1 MDNFEV
7 HGSWWLPGGVP
18 TTGKLSFSEDG
29 LVLTLYGALL
39 GQEGPSEGPSG
50 EAEWGIL
57 PVIHGRDQ
65 KQRPITLID
74 SYGMISQWPDLQE
87 QTFDADLA
95 VVGEHLPHAEFS
107 GIRSDF
113 DHLADWVGAP
123 SISRRQADP
132 QGTFVDTKVTES
144 VVTTWRSASLAIK
157 SGVIG
162 SSNEVHVS
170 VNRWCAFSAEPDS
183 PPQAWSELLERY
195 LRPFHDLLLLSL
207 GKQLRM
213 VDVELRSAE
222 SETWHPA
229 YFRTLT
235 PRNVPTSTS
244 ISAYAAPTLLTAGL
258 ASLPLAELL
267 PSWFDLHEDLQP
279 VLALLHAPF
288 YAPFIYSAH
297 RYASF
302 FQSLEAYHKVKKN
315 EFGST
320 DVSKEEHQKRVAQVV
335 AALKEA
341 GLPDA
346 HVQWAGN
353 VIRGRNDKTL
363 KEQITDV
370 VSSTGVLGQRIL
382 EGVPDFPIVVS
393 RARTGV
399 SHGGADKGA
408 SATRRYWCGEV
419 LLWVMRVRLLQDL
432 GITQSAAQ
440 ALGNPR
446 FQFALEQL
454 SPELQESGD
463 ADC

>member
-39 GQEGPSEGPSG
+39 DQEGPSEGPSG
-50 EAEWGIL
+50 VSEWGIL
-57 PVIHGRDQ
+57 PIIHGRDQ

-87 QTFDADLA
+87 QTFDANLA

-132 QGTFVDTKVTES
+132 RGTFVDTKVTES
-144 VVTTWRSASLAIK
+144 VATTWRTASLAIR
-157 SGVIG
+157 SGVVG
-162 SSNEVHVS
+162 SSNESHVS

-183 PPQAWSELLERY
+183 PQAWSDLLEAY
-195 LRPFHDLLLLSL
+195 LRPFHDLLILSL
-207 GKQLRM
+207 GKSLRM
-213 VDVELRSAE
+213 VDVELRPAE
-222 SETWHPA
+222 GEKWHPV

-235 PRNVPTSTS
+235 PRNVPTPAS
-244 ISAYAAPTLLTAGL
+244 ISASTAPTLLTAGL
-258 ASLPLAELL
+258 ASLPLAQLL

-315 EFGST
+315 EFGSK
-320 DVSKEEHQKRVAQVV
+320 DVPKGEHQERVAQVV
-335 AALKEA
+335 AALEAA

-346 HVQWAGN
+346 HVQWARN
-353 VIRGRNDKTL
+353 VIRGRNDKPL
-363 KEQITDV
+363 KEQIIDV

-382 EGVPDFPIVVS
+382 EEVPDFPTVVS

-408 SATRRYWCGEV
+408 SVSRRHWCGEV
-419 LLWVMRVRLLQDL
+419 LLWVMRVRLLEDL
-432 GITQSAAQ
+432 GIAESAARV
-440 ALGNPR
+440 LRNPR

-454 SPELQESGD
+454 STGTQQSGD
-463 ADC
+463 VDS